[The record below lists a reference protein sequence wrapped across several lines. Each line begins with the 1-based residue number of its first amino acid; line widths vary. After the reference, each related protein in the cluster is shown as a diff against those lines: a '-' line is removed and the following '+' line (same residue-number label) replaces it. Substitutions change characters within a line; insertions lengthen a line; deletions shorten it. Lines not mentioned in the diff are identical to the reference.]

1 MAKFRFE
8 LQDILEAR
16 KFEQTQAE
24 QELGI
29 ALQKEREIQD
39 KIDALAEQKVA
50 SKQLVKNS
58 KDFSQIVSA
67 NNFSEFIKKQTE
79 FLLEGMAKAKLET
92 EQKREVL
99 KKIMQKV
106 NSLESL
112 RDMQAEE
119 FKTEQKKK
127 SAKLI
132 GGIVSA
138 KYARENREKK

>member
-1 MAKFRFE
+1 MAKFKFE

-24 QELGI
+24 SELGI
-29 ALQKEREIQD
+29 ALAKEREIQE
-39 KIDALAEQKVA
+39 KIDALAEQKIA

-79 FLLEGMAKAKLET
+79 FLLEEMAKAKLVT
-92 EQKREVL
+92 EQKREIL

-112 RDMQAEE
+112 RDMQQEE
-119 FKTEQKKK
+119 FKAEQKKK
-127 SAKLI
+127 NAKLI

-138 KYARENREKK
+138 KYARGKK